1 MPRVSVVM
9 ASYNHAPFI
18 REAMESVLGQTV
30 ADLELIVVDDASRD
44 RSNAVIAGV
53 DDPRVRHIPLPQN
66 VGACAAMNTAID
78 LCTGEFVAV
87 CNSDDI
93 WVKDKLER
101 QLCVIAERSEVGA
114 VFSDVTWIND
124 DGEELEDRQLSHG
137 AGIFAQPNR
146 SRSAWLR
153 TLVEQGNCLCHPSV
167 LIRREVYDRVG
178 TLNNLLRQ
186 LPDHDFWLR
195 VLRVYDIHVMPDR
208 LVKFRI
214 HTGNTSAASP
224 VNDRRVRRETFLI
237 TKDFFGS
244 LTAEEFYTHFAN
256 QSKAPVGMERLLGD
270 KVEYLSKI
278 EQGPDGCLLDVA
290 IDLAYTASRRD
301 GVEIVPALQFQALT
315 GRGTDRP
322 LWHAVKQEAKQRMK
336 RVPGVLYGI
345 SVLKAVR
352 WSGKLASRS

>member
-18 REAMESVLGQTV
+18 REAMESVLRQTI

-44 RSNAVIAGV
+44 GSNAVIAGV
-53 DDPRVRHIPLPQN
+53 DDPRVRHIPLPRN
-66 VGACAAMNTAID
+66 VGACAAMNIAID

-93 WVKDKLER
+93 WVKDKLEC
-101 QLCVIAERSEVGA
+101 QLRVIAEQPEVGA

-124 DGEELEDRQLSHG
+124 DGEEIGNRQLSHG

-167 LIRREVYDRVG
+167 LIRREVYARVG

-195 VLRVYDIHVMPDR
+195 VLRVYDIHVMPDQ

-214 HTGNTSAASP
+214 HTGNTSATSP

-237 TKDFFGS
+237 TKDFFSS
-244 LTAEEFYTHFAN
+244 LTAKEFYTHF
-256 QSKAPVGMERLLGD
+256 SLPPEAPVGAERLLSD
-270 KVEYLSKI
+270 KVAYLSRI

-290 IDLAYTASRRD
+290 IDLAYTASRQD
-301 GVEIVPALQFQALT
+301 GVEIVPALQFHALT

-322 LWHAVKQEAKQRMK
+322 LWHAVKQEAKQRVK

-345 SVLKAVR
+345 TVLKAIR
-352 WSGKLASRS
+352 GPGKLMPRL